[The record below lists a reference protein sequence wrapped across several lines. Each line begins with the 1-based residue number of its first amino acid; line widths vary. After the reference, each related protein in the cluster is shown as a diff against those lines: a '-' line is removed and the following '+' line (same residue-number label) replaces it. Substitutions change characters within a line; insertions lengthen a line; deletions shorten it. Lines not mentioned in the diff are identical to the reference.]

1 MGHPRTHVRSAPRGR
16 ATNWESC
23 SAPANAC
30 PTPAGGRRQARQE
43 QHMRTAQPAA
53 RSSRL
58 YNTYGPVPTS
68 SSALARAT
76 WRHLDRGLGREC
88 AFAYFAHPSRLRAC
102 CHSAVAHACMF
113 DVPELLLPSD
123 LIIRRYIRTSYAYV
137 GRSSLH
143 FVAGLGHA

>member
-1 MGHPRTHVRSAPRGR
+1 
-16 ATNWESC
+16 
-23 SAPANAC
+23 
-30 PTPAGGRRQARQE
+30 
-43 QHMRTAQPAA
+43 MRTAQPAA

-76 WRHLDRGLGREC
+76 WRHLDRGLGRESGVGTR
-88 AFAYFAHPSRLRAC
+88 AFAYFAHPSRLRA
-102 CHSAVAHACMF
+102 SYVRAVMF
-113 DVPELLLPSD
+113 DVPELLPSD
-123 LIIRRYIRTSYAYV
+123 LIIRWYIRTSYGYV